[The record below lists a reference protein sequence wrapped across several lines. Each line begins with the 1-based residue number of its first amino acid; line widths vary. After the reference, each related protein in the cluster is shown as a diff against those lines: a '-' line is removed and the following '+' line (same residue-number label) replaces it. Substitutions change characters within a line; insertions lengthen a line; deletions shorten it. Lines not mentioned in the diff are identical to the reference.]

1 MKKALK
7 SVSLLLIIGM
17 VLVLLTGCGGD
28 KLIATKTTEDDSMG
42 LGKYEEKIEV
52 KFKDDKVSEVTMT
65 AEFEKEEAA
74 KSMAAL
80 FNLGSSMAE
89 EEMEGFKVEQK
100 GKKVIMKVDAKTFA
114 KQEDLS
120 DEDMTKEAIKKS
132 LEEDGYTVK

>member
-7 SVSLLLIIGM
+7 SVALLLIIGM

>member
-1 MKKALK
+1 MKKVLK
-7 SVSLLLIIGM
+7 SVALLLIIGM

-52 KFKDDKVSEVTMT
+52 KFKDDKVSEMTMT
-65 AEFEKEEAA
+65 AEFEKEESA
-74 KSMAAL
+74 KSMAAI
-80 FNLGSSMAE
+80 FNLGATMSE
-89 EEMEGFKVEQK
+89 EEMEGFKVEQE
-100 GKKVIMKVDAKTFA
+100 GKKVVIKMDAKTFA

-120 DEDMTKEAIKKS
+120 DEEMTKEAIKKS

>member
-1 MKKALK
+1 MKKVLK
-7 SVSLLLIIGM
+7 SVALLLIIGM

-52 KFKDDKVSEVTMT
+52 KFKDDKVSEMIMT
-65 AEFEKEEAA
+65 YEFEKEESA

-80 FNLGSSMAE
+80 FNLGASMAGE
-89 EEMEGFKVEQK
+89 DMKGFEVEQK
-100 GKKVIMKVDAKTFA
+100 GKKFVMKMDAKA
-114 KQEDLS
+114 YAEQEGAT
-120 DEDMTKEAIKKS
+120 DEEMTKEAIKKS

>member
-28 KLIATKTTEDDSMG
+28 KLIATKTTDDDSMG

>member
-89 EEMEGFKVEQK
+89 EEMEGFTVEQK